1 VELKSQALIT
11 APTAPDDWS
20 QVIRQGCPNANATI
34 ASQLGAAMA
43 HEFARGRIGTPLR
56 QAHFLAQAAEET
68 DQFSTL
74 TEEGS
79 TAYFRRYDYRRDLGN
94 VFPGDGAK
102 FRGRGVFMDTGRA
115 NYQLQSTRRGVDLI
129 KHPEL
134 AARGDIALA
143 NAIDGWTAHSLNSLA
158 DADNVVAITRK
169 INGGTNGLSVRKMF
183 LARFKHILGHTV
195 HPAGL
200 VALPLP
206 VPSDQT
212 QAHQQRLLDR
222 GYAIAPDGE
231 VTSQTV
237 AAVSAFQYD
246 HELPITG
253 DVDDDTAEALY
264 GSDDPRP
271 IDDDRAHGTPEDSR
285 ILAGAGHLQLGGVIT
300 AASGAAA
307 VASDS
312 LSKVQAL
319 FEPLQ
324 ALQAFM
330 TAHPIGLLVAGG
342 LAVSLLA
349 YKIARDRIADHRSWK
364 TP

>member
-1 VELKSQALIT
+1 VEIKSQALIT
-11 APTAPDDWS
+11 VPTAPDDWA
-20 QVIRQGCPNANATI
+20 QVIRQGCPPANATI
-34 ASQLGAAMA
+34 IDQIGAAMA
-43 HEFARGRIGTPLR
+43 HEFARGRINTPLR

-68 DQFSTL
+68 DQFLTL
-74 TEEGS
+74 VEMGS
-79 TAYFRRYDYRRDLGN
+79 TAYFKRYDYRKDLGN

-115 NYQLQSTRRGVDLI
+115 NYKLQSARRGVDLI

-143 NAIDGWTAHSLNSLA
+143 NAIDYWTAHGLNLLA
-158 DADNVVAITRK
+158 DADNVVAITRR
-169 INGGTNGLSVRKMF
+169 INGGTNGLSVRKKF

-195 HPAGL
+195 LATLP
-200 VALPLP
+200 PLP

-212 QAHQQRLLDR
+212 QAHQERLQAR
-222 GYAIAPDGE
+222 GYAIDGTPDGE
-231 VTSQTV
+231 ITSQTV
-237 AAVSAFQYD
+237 AAVSAFQHD
-246 HELPITG
+246 NELPVTG

-264 GSDDPRP
+264 GSDDQRP
-271 IDDDRAHGTPEDSR
+271 IDDDRANGKPEGSR
-285 ILAGAGHLQLGGVIT
+285 ILAGAANLQLGGVLT

-330 TAHPIGLLVAGG
+330 LAHPIGLLVAGG
-342 LAVSLLA
+342 LLVSLLA
-349 YKIARDRIADHRSWK
+349 YKITRDRIADHRSWK
-364 TP
+364 TS